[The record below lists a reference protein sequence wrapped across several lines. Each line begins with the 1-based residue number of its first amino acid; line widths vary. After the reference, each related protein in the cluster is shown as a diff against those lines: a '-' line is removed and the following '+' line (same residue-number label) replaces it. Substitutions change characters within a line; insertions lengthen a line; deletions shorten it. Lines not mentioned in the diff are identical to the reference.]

1 VINIMSSIVVK
12 MHGVNFI
19 SYIL

>member
-1 VINIMSSIVVK
+1 MSSIVVK
-12 MHGVNFI
+12 MHDVNFI